1 MPEKKP
7 PGVSYET
14 WIDRQIR
21 DAQARGEFDNLPGA
35 GKPIPGLDKP
45 YDELWWLKQM
55 LVRENLDATP
65 EFFKLKKV
73 VEEARKR
80 IPELPS
86 EMAVRRLIEDLNARI
101 DRANAEAVSG
111 PPSDLVPLDVER
123 AVERWRAARDK
134 REASRPDK

>member
-21 DAQARGEFDNLPGA
+21 EARARGEFDNLPGA

-55 LVRENLDATP
+55 LTREKLDATP
-65 EFFKLKKV
+65 EFFRLKKV
-73 VEEARKR
+73 VEEARRR
-80 IPELPS
+80 IPALPS
-86 EMAVRRLIEDLNARI
+86 EKAVRRVVEELNERI

-111 PPSDLVPLDVER
+111 PPSDLARLNVER
-123 AVERWRAARDK
+123 QVERWRSAQGK
-134 REASRPDK
+134 